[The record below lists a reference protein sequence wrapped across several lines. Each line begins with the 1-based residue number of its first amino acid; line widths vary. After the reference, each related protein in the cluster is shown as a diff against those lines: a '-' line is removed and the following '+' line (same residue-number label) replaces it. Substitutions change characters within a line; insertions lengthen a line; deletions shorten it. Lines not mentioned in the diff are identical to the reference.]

1 MAPLPP
7 KVANEP
13 FVRCEPEAQNAF
25 ERKSIV
31 VALREPMSLAT
42 SHASAPGRAP
52 AGGSPRTTRR
62 PKRDGR

>member
-13 FVRCEPEAQNAF
+13 FVRCEPDAQNAF

-42 SHASAPGRAP
+42 SHASAPGEHAQ
-52 AGGSPRTTRR
+52 
-62 PKRDGR
+62 